1 MTDTLPQSGPPT
13 DAEAPAPTNG
23 PFSSLANRDYRM
35 LWYAGLFS
43 FLSVQGQLVLR
54 GILAWDLTE
63 SDSALGVVYLVFG
76 AAMLVATPIG
86 GVAADRI
93 SKRTIL
99 IGCQVALFTVALT
112 MGILV
117 LSDAV
122 RFWML
127 PIASGVQGVAF
138 AFFAPSRMA
147 FTAELVGRAQIGN
160 AISLSVLSMNG
171 TRVFAPFLAGLLAG
185 VATVGIGGTYLISAT
200 ISALALVFLL
210 RTPATAPAT
219 AAAMA
224 TAAHPPH
231 GHPAPEPRGPFDDIV
246 AGLRYVKDTPAVARI
261 VLASFFVIM
270 FGFNYVAF
278 LPSMVADTF
287 ELSDVYLGL
296 AMAASAIGAVATALP
311 TAKLADGP
319 SAHRLMVISGF
330 VFGGAV
336 FALAFAPSYVAAL
349 VVLLIV
355 GGATAM
361 FQSLSNTIALT
372 TSSEDM
378 AGRVQ
383 SLLMLSFAGFGI
395 AAGPLGLLAESIGRR
410 PAIAVMGAVTMIAMV
425 GYVVAEARARVAD
438 EQRAAADV
446 AEPVPAAAAVSFSA
460 GGGGS

>member
-1 MTDTLPQSGPPT
+1 MTDTLPQSQP
-13 DAEAPAPTNG
+13 AAAPEPTNG

-76 AAMLVATPIG
+76 ASMLVATPIG

-99 IGCQVALFTVALT
+99 IGCQIALFAVALT
-112 MGILV
+112 MGVLV
-117 LSDAV
+117 LSDSV

-127 PIASGVQGVAF
+127 PIASGVQGMAF

-147 FTAELVGRAQIGN
+147 FTAELVGRAQLGN

-171 TRVFAPFLAGLLAG
+171 TRVFAPFIAALLAG
-185 VATVGIGGTYLISAT
+185 MVAVGIGGAYLISAA
-200 ISALALVFLL
+200 ISALALGFLL
-210 RTPATAPAT
+210 RTPAAAAASMAGTAPVR
-219 AAAMA
+219 
-224 TAAHPPH
+224 
-231 GHPAPEPRGPFDDIV
+231 RGPFDEILD
-246 AGLRYVKDTPAVARI
+246 GLRYVRRHPEVARI
-261 VLASFFVIM
+261 VIASFFVIM

-278 LPSMVADTF
+278 MPSLVADTF
-287 ELSDVYLGL
+287 GLDDVYLGV
-296 AMAASAIGAVATALP
+296 AMAVSAIGAVATSLP

-336 FALAFAPSYVAAL
+336 FALAFAPSYGIAL
-349 VVLLIV
+349 VILLAV
-355 GGATAM
+355 GGSTAM

-372 TSSEDM
+372 ASDDAM

-395 AAGPLGLLAESIGRR
+395 AAGPLGLLAEAIGRR
-410 PAIAVMGAVTMIAMV
+410 QAIAVMGAVAMLAMV
-425 GYVVAEARARVAD
+425 GYSATEGRARTT
-438 EQRAAADV
+438 DV
-446 AEPVPAAAAVSFSA
+446 
-460 GGGGS
+460 